1 MEKIHLVSI
10 AEISETQRKKALER
24 YQIIDPIISK
34 RKTISEI
41 AKKYGLTERTL
52 WRWIKCYNQ
61 AGLSGLCTKSRSDN
75 QKRRIPEDLQNAI
88 EGLALQVPKLSAA
101 EIQRR
106 AKAVA
111 DKLNVKAPSYTT
123 ILEILQDIAPSMKM
137 LAHQGTKFYNQQ
149 FDLIYRTEA
158 PSPNAIWQADHTQ
171 LDVIVK
177 GNDSKPWLTI
187 IIDDYSRAIAGY
199 ALSFSAPSALQTAL
213 ALRYAI
219 WRKPHPDW
227 LICGIPDVLYTDH
240 GSDFTSDHL
249 QQVAADIKM
258 QLIYSAVGKPR
269 GRGKIERFFRS
280 LNQMFLPSIPGN
292 QPPGQKKAP
301 GALSI
306 AQLAR
311 EIEDY
316 IVHKYHPTQH
326 RSTKQ
331 PPQERWISGGFLP
344 RMPDSLAQLDL
355 LLLTVPHS
363 RKVRMDGIHFM
374 GLRYIDA
381 TLAAYVGEN
390 VVLRYDPRDMAEVRI
405 FYGDKFLCKA
415 VCQELA
421 GETVPLKEIVTAR
434 RRRERELRQK
444 IQDRSNAVEM
454 LFLQKKT
461 VRTDEKSALPPKAP
475 PSQKPSQKL
484 KLYQTD
490 L

>member
-1 MEKIHLVSI
+1 
-10 AEISETQRKKALER
+10 
-24 YQIIDPIISK
+24 
-34 RKTISEI
+34 
-41 AKKYGLTERTL
+41 
-52 WRWIKCYNQ
+52 
-61 AGLSGLCTKSRSDN
+61 
-75 QKRRIPEDLQNAI
+75 
-88 EGLALQVPKLSAA
+88 
-101 EIQRR
+101 
-106 AKAVA
+106 
-111 DKLNVKAPSYTT
+111 
-123 ILEILQDIAPSMKM
+123 MKM

-158 PSPNAIWQADHTQ
+158 PTPNAIWQADHTQ

-177 GNDSKPWLTI
+177 GNDTKPWLTI

-280 LNQMFLPSIPGN
+280 LNQMFLPSIPGHK
-292 QPPGQKKAP
+292 PPSEKKAP
-301 GALSI
+301 GAISL

-374 GLRYIDA
+374 GLRYIA
-381 TLAAYVGEN
+381 TTLAAYVGES

-444 IQDRSNAVEM
+444 IQDRSDAVEM
-454 LFLQKKT
+454 LFSQKKT

-475 PSQKPSQKL
+475 PSNKPSQKL

-490 L
+490 T